1 MNARHGQTPIPMPD
15 LVTHPSHIGRLSHQ
29 IRKSIAAL
37 RDRKIIVNAP
47 SVGGSGYAHPFQL
60 IAGKDEDGDPVL
72 YVRLGAFTVAKWFT
86 VSGTD
91 SLESNTV
98 EYFPTVSAGPLVS
111 AANPIGGISPPGALP
126 LAVSTDYGIWI
137 VAETANASRTPL
149 DTLGTPKVM
158 QIYDPIVISDT
169 TAIAASDANSLT
181 SSGTY
186 QGYAAWFLGLVDVDG
201 DGVVSITQY
210 RKSDI
215 ALVEPVWVT
224 PPTPP

>member
-1 MNARHGQTPIPMPD
+1 MPD

-29 IRKSIAAL
+29 VRKSIAAL
-37 RDRKIIVNAP
+37 RDRKIVVNAP
-47 SVGGSGYAHPFQL
+47 SVGASGYNHPFQL
-60 IAGKDEDGDPVL
+60 IAGKDDEGDPVL

-98 EYFPTVSAGPLVS
+98 EYFPTVSGGPLVS
-111 AANPIGGISPPGALP
+111 ANNPIGGLSPPGALP
-126 LAVSTDYGIWI
+126 LDASTDYGVWI

-149 DTLGTPKVM
+149 DTAGTPKVM

-169 TAIAASDANSLT
+169 TLISASDANSLT

-186 QGYAAWFLGLVDVDG
+186 QGYAAWFLGLVEVDG
-201 DGVVSITQY
+201 DGVASITQY

-224 PPTPP
+224 PPES